1 VPDNFFIIVPE
12 ATTQIFEDP
21 SFEAASLTTYW
32 SVDGTAVNSTDDQF
46 YGAYSAKATVFSGSS
61 TSIYRVISVT
71 ETPYTLQCMIKRSG
85 GGVVTNSTHTQARV
99 SGLGAL
105 DWDSVSHVQDGWYHC
120 VKTFTPAAGN
130 RAIGIYLKEVDML
143 ADALQL
149 ENKAYWTTYTDGDML
164 GHRDIDGDDDTTG
177 YDWSGTAHA
186 STSTRH
192 AQERSGG
199 RVWDLED
206 LGAKRIQGFNGWGPP
221 DPQHQISAY
230 ALLPGAQYKGRR
242 IPERVIDLPLTL
254 YGTGLENWHDNRLTL
269 TDAVSVDLVEPNQP
283 FTFRYSVGTT
293 PKWLQIDGRYA
304 GGLPGTTPN
313 KTIEAGNLRIL
324 AVNPYWRRLKQ
335 EVTSL
340 TVNTPTAITNNGYQR
355 ALPRLVIQGEG
366 SIDSLVNSTTG
377 QTLGFNFFINPGQ
390 VFILDLDNKTIIRKT
405 GSTVESILSA
415 HSSGRINKWWLQRG
429 SNTVEVTASSTGI
442 ISTESGD
449 SLLTESGDTL
459 IISSTLS
466 ITKCEIQFNETFE
479 SVDGISA

>member
-1 VPDNFFIIVPE
+1 MADHYYFIIPE
-12 ATTQIFEDP
+12 ATTNIFEDP
-21 SFEAASLTTYW
+21 SFEAATLTTYW
-32 SVDGTAVNSTDDQF
+32 SVDGTAIKSTDDQWI
-46 YGAYSAKATVFSGSS
+46 GVYSAKATVLSGSS
-61 TSIYRVISVT
+61 VSIYRTISVT
-71 ETPYTLQCMIKRSG
+71 ATPYTIQAMVRRSG
-85 GGVVTNSTHTQARV
+85 GGVVTNSTHTQVRV

-120 VKTFTPAAGN
+120 VKTFTPASGN
-130 RAIGIYLKEVDML
+130 RVIGIYLKEVDML

-149 ENKAYWTTYTDGDML
+149 ENKSYWTTYTDGDML

-177 YDWSGTAHA
+177 YAWSGTAHA

-199 RVWDLED
+199 RVWELTD
-206 LGAKRIQGFNGWGPP
+206 LGAYTIQGFNGYGPP
-221 DPQHQISAY
+221 DPQHQTTRY
-230 ALLPGAQYKGRR
+230 ALLPGAQYKGLG
-242 IPERVIDLPLTL
+242 IPERMIDLPLSFYSTSL
-254 YGTGLENWHDNRLTL
+254 ATFHGNRLTL
-269 TDAVSVDLVEPNQP
+269 VDATSVKLVQPNQP
-283 FTFRYSVGTT
+283 FTFRYTVDNE
-293 PKWLQIDGRYA
+293 WLQIDARYA
-304 GGLPGTTPN
+304 GGLPGSTYEN
-313 KTIEAGNLRIL
+313 GLEQANLRMV

-340 TVNTPTAITNNGYQR
+340 TVNTPTAITNNGYLE
-355 ALPRLVIQGEG
+355 ALPKLVIQGEG
-366 SIDSLVNSTTG
+366 SIDSLINSTTG

-390 VFILDLDNKTIIRKT
+390 TFILDLDNKTIIRKT

-429 SNTVEVTASSTGI
+429 SNTVEVEASSTGI

-479 SVDGISA
+479 TADGISA